1 MTASFFPA
9 RLIVS
14 VLLSL
19 GVLAL
24 AACATNASGD
34 KSTEVSAPTNTT
46 DAPPVDPAVLDTATF
61 AGGCFWCMEPP
72 YDKIE
77 GVQSTISGYAG
88 GEQPNPT
95 YDEVAGGR
103 TNHTESVQVVYDTTA
118 VGFERLLEVYWH
130 NVDPLD
136 DRGQFCD
143 RGRQYRPVIFYHD
156 ARQQRLAEASKQELV
171 ASNRFDQPIVVPVQP
186 LDAFYPAEEYHQN
199 FYQKNP
205 TRYTTYRRG
214 CGRDARL
221 QELWGDEAGS

>member
-1 MTASFFPA
+1 MPRSAVH
-9 RLIVS
+9 LILS
-14 VLLSL
+14 LLLSL
-19 GVLAL
+19 GVLTFS
-24 AACATNASGD
+24 ACATNASGD
-34 KSTEVSAPTNTT
+34 GGTEATASTSTT

-72 YDKIE
+72 YDKID
-77 GVQSTISGYAG
+77 GVQSTTSGYAG

-103 TNHTESVQVVYDTTA
+103 TNHTESVQIVYDSTA
-118 VGFERLLEVYWH
+118 VGFERLLAVYWH

-143 RGRQYRPVIFYHD
+143 RGRQYRPVIFTHD

-171 ASNRFDQPIVVPVQP
+171 ASGRFDQPIVVPIQP
-186 LDAFYPAEEYHQN
+186 LDAFYPAEAYHQN

-205 TRYTTYRRG
+205 TRYNTYRRG

-221 QELWGDEAGS
+221 QELWGDDAGR